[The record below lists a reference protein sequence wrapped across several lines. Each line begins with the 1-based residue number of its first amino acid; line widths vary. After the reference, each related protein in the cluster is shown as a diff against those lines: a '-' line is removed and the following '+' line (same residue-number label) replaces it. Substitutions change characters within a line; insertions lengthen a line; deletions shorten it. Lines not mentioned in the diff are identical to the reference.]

1 MKILKIFTRSVIFA
15 GHFFLSRFLLSN
27 KFLLDNIF
35 NFMKDFKN
43 IYVHQFVFTS
53 NKFIGQNLKMLFRLT
68 NIFQYKFYSY

>member
-27 KFLLDNIF
+27 KFFLDNIF

-43 IYVHQFVFTS
+43 IHVHQYVFTS
-53 NKFIGQNLKMLFRLT
+53 NKFIGHFFFFFFRKLFFE
-68 NIFQYKFYSY
+68 I